1 MTWMTSRRGGTG
13 TAVAALVL
21 TAGLAGCSS
30 TGGAQEDT
38 GGEGAEGGGGTQ
50 AGIEVAMITHGP
62 AGDTFWDTIRA
73 GAEAAAG
80 NVGVELQYTSD
91 GDVTAQANLIQSAI
105 DSEVDALAV
114 SVPDADALG
123 ASIQAATDAGIPVVM
138 FNAGFNDWEDLGAIA
153 YYGQEE
159 TVAGNA
165 IGERLAGEGA
175 TKVLCVIQA
184 QGQSQLEA
192 RCDGITQ
199 GLGSEVERLYVDG
212 TDLAATTATIGSKL
226 QQDTA
231 VSHVITLG
239 APIAL
244 AAVQSKEDS
253 GSAATIGTFDTSADL
268 VGAIEDGSVAFAVDQ
283 QPYAQGYMAVTQL
296 ALDATTGVV
305 LGGGEPVFTGP
316 AFIDESNVAE
326 VAEFAADGVR

>member
-1 MTWMTSRRGGTG
+1 MTCITSRRGRTG
-13 TAVAALVL
+13 AALAALAL

-30 TGGAQEDT
+30 TGGAQEET
-38 GGEGAEGGGGTQ
+38 SSEGGGGGGGVP
-50 AGIEVAMITHGP
+50 ADIEVAMVTHGP
-62 AGDTFWDTIRA
+62 AGDTFWDIIRS
-73 GAEAAAG
+73 GAEDAAA
-80 NVGVELQYTSD
+80 NTGVELQYTGD
-91 GDVTAQANLIQSAI
+91 GDVTQQANLIQNAI
-105 DSEVDALAV
+105 DQGVDALAL
-114 SVPDADALG
+114 SVPDADALR
-123 ASIQAATDAGIPVVM
+123 APIEAATEAGIPVVM
-138 FNAGFNDWEDLGAIA
+138 FNAGFTDWQDLGAIA
-153 YYGQEE
+153 YFGQDE
-159 TVAGNA
+159 TTAGNA
-165 IGERLAGEGA
+165 LGERLADEGA

-244 AAVQSKEDS
+244 AAVQSKDDS
-253 GSAATIGTFDTSADL
+253 GSQATIATFDTSADL
-268 VGAIEDGSVAFAVDQ
+268 VGAIEDGAVAFAVDQ

-296 ALDATTGVV
+296 ALNATTGVV

-316 AFIDESNVAE
+316 AFIDQSNVEA
-326 VAEFAADGVR
+326 VAEFAADGTR